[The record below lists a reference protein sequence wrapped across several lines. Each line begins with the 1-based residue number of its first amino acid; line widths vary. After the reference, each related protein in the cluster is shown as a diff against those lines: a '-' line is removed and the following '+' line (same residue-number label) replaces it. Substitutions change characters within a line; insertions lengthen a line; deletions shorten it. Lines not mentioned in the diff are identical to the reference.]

1 MPDANKT
8 GSSFIEKTGNIHYE
22 AALEVHLITEN
33 NRNRS
38 FPASAYIGV
47 SKLSCLSCFL
57 FLKSLQSAGHT
68 FHTYKRLPGESIL
81 PIEIPQSHESG
92 QISRPFIESWMKS
105 IINNGRKSCGGM
117 RFQTAQPKSGSSA
130 DSGDDFYKFPL
141 GDLTK
146 IF

>member
-68 FHTYKRLPGESIL
+68 FHTYKRSPGM
-81 PIEIPQSHESG
+81 EIPQSHESG

-105 IINNGRKSCGGM
+105 IINNGRKSCGGV
-117 RFQTAQPKSGSSA
+117 RFQTAQPSRGARPTVEMAFINSLLA
-130 DSGDDFYKFPL
+130 
-141 GDLTK
+141 
-146 IF
+146 I